1 MRTARLGD
9 MQVKRR
15 PRGTR
20 IAPVRAAWSIE
31 LHRKERFD
39 QIARNS
45 GVTSS
50 VFLELVIDHLE
61 TELSDRG
68 VAAVVRRAQGRPV
81 PLRLPDAS
89 RSRREHERPSPGPLT

>member
-1 MRTARLGD
+1 MT
-9 MQVKRR
+9 VRR
-15 PRGTR
+15 APRGSR

-31 LHRKERFD
+31 LRRKERFD

-61 TELSDRG
+61 DELTDRG
-68 VAAVVRRAQGRPV
+68 VPNWMPQPEPDEGE
-81 PLRLPDAS
+81 LPIDTA
-89 RSRREHERPSPGPLT
+89 